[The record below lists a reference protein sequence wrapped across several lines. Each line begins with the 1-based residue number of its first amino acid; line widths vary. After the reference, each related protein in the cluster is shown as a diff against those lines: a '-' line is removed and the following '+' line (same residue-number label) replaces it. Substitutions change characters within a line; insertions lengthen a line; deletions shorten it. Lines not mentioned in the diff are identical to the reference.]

1 MTLHGLILL
10 IKQQHM
16 SIKLLLHLSK
26 SKNHSCHFEFQL
38 LGVVFGVIGYGL
50 VFLVKNVDGI
60 VEVRTWSQLSGYQEV
75 REAGEG

>member
-1 MTLHGLILL
+1 M
-10 IKQQHM
+10 
-16 SIKLLLHLSK
+16 
-26 SKNHSCHFEFQL
+26 